1 MVCDELR
8 IWIWIWLAWIYGHGR
23 MHLLSFSSLSFL
35 SFLLSDLRHWTLDI
49 DMDMDM
55 YIDMDMVERFVYL
68 RACELAECYLFLV
81 FSIFMPAFFPLW
93 I

>member
-1 MVCDELR
+1 MDMDMVGMD
-8 IWIWIWLAWIYGHGR
+8 IWSWSHATP
-23 MHLLSFSSLSFL
+23 LLSSFSSLSFL

-49 DMDMDM
+49 DMDM
-55 YIDMDMVERFVYL
+55 VERLVYL

-81 FSIFMPAFFPLW
+81 FSIFMPAFFSFLW